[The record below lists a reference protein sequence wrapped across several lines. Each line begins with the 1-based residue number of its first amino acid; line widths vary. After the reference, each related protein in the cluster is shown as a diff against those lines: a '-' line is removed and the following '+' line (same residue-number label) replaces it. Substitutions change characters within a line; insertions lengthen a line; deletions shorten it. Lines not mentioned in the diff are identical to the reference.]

1 MKKTLI
7 KKVMKMMKIKK
18 KTKMN
23 KKKIKVEKILWRNN
37 SKNNKTIL
45 MTYRII
51 QKLRNKETNKIIK
64 EESK

>member
-23 KKKIKVEKILWRNN
+23 KKKIKVKKILWRNN